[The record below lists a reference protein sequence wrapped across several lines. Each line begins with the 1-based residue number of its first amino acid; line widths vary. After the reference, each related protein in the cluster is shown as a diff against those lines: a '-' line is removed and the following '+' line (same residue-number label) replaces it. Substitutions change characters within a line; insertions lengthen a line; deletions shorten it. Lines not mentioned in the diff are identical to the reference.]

1 MDRECHYALVSQ
13 QLDNFTSASQR
24 QLLDHRASFT
34 DLFEHSLSHYPDHF
48 RALLSRVRE
57 QYQQQSWRQRLD
69 NIEQCIESCGARL
82 LPIHQR

>member
-48 RALLSRVRE
+48 SRAL
-57 QYQQQSWRQRLD
+57 
-69 NIEQCIESCGARL
+69 ESCPRAIPTAKLAAKAG
-82 LPIHQR
+82 